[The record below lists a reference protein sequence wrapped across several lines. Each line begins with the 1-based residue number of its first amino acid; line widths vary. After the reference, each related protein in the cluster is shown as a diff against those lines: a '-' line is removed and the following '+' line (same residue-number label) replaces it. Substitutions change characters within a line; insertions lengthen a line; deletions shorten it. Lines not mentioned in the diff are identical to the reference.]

1 MSRNN
6 NFKKEIELFFLL
18 DFSESIPPE
27 SCGFDKNTGED
38 MFCCSDT
45 SQRVEKPQ
53 PPLFP
58 DQNLKPRSET
68 NLLFAATLACWGHP

>member
-1 MSRNN
+1 
-6 NFKKEIELFFLL
+6 
-18 DFSESIPPE
+18 
-27 SCGFDKNTGED
+27 

-68 NLLFAATLACWGHP
+68 TLLFAATLAAWGLTLHYLEIFYVRKVEILPKRYCGYL